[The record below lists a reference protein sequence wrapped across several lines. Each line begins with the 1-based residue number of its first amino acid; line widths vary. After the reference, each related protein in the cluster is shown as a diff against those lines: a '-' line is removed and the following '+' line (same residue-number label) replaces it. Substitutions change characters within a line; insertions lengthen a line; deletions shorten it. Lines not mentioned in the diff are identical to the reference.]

1 LKGGI
6 EKFGIKGIKM
16 KGKIDEQG
24 FLYIYRKNDYKIQCC
39 PFDVKIGSICGDWCP
54 LFSEPEKIRNGL
66 KEYWKI
72 DICNGKSLIF
82 EEFKDERKNEEK

>member
-1 LKGGI
+1 MEQKR
-6 EKFGIKGIKM
+6 IKM
-16 KGKIDEQG
+16 KGKIDEHG
-24 FLYIYRKNDYKIQCC
+24 FLHIYRKNDYKIQCC
-39 PFDVKIGSICGDWCP
+39 PFDMKIGSICGDWCP

-82 EEFKDERKNEEK
+82 EEFKDERKNEKE

>member
-1 LKGGI
+1 V
-6 EKFGIKGIKM
+6 
-16 KGKIDEQG
+16 KGKIDEFG
-24 FLYIYRKNDYKIQCC
+24 RLFIYRKDKYKMQCC
-39 PFDVKIGSICGDWCP
+39 PYINSSKFFTPNMSIRCGDWCP
-54 LFSEPEKIRNGL
+54 LFSEPKRIRNGL